1 MERIEEQVSAF
12 VRANF
17 YVGDRSLA
25 PEDSLIDQGI
35 VDSTGVLELI
45 GYLEQTFGIA
55 VGDGEVV
62 PENLDSIGRI
72 ARYVARKQA
81 NATPARSAS

>member
-1 MERIEEQVSAF
+1 MGGIEEQVRAF
-12 VRANF
+12 VRTNF

-25 PEDSLIDQGI
+25 AEDSLIDQGI

-45 GYLEQTFGIA
+45 GFLEETYGISVA
-55 VGDGEVV
+55 DEEVV

-72 ARYVARKQA
+72 ARYLARKQA
-81 NATPARSAS
+81 EVPQVALG